1 MRKLSGNEK
10 FLISFIIVLLLAIA
24 LNWRSFSARI
34 KQVFE
39 KYTTEQPQNK

>member
-1 MRKLSGNEK
+1 MRKLTKNEM

-24 LNWRSFSARI
+24 LNWKSFSARI

-39 KYTTEQPQNK
+39 KYTIEQTQTK